1 MRLLVGFDLVVCLS
15 KVPGNDGISALEAFD
30 GKKVVLATVGR

>member
-1 MRLLVGFDLVVCLS
+1 MSLLVGFDLVVCLS
-15 KVPGNDGISALEAFD
+15 KVPNDGISALEAFD